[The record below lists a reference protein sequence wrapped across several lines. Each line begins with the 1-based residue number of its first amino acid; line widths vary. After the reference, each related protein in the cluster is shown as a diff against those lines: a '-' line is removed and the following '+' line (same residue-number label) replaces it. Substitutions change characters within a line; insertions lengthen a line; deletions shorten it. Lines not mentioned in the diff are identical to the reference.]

1 MKKYGSDDIMKKILV
16 QTYDTAFQNS
26 AGGVKNRI
34 LRTVEVL
41 KKNGIQVDFF
51 DKFHTKV
58 EDYDVLHVFMLKE
71 ESYSLIKYA
80 KAKGLKVVV
89 SSIVILSGKLQL
101 RLYWWIRRLPI
112 MTTYK
117 LLFNICDLAD
127 VIIVETPK
135 EAVFLQKYYHVS
147 NEKIK
152 IIPNGADRPNNGNDS
167 IYSEIGRKCNY
178 ALQVGRFDANKNQ
191 LNVIKAM
198 KHTGI
203 EVVFI
208 GGASPAEPEYYEKC
222 IQEARGADNFHFLGW
237 LSTESELFQSAYSN
251 AKVIISSSY
260 HETFGLTILEG
271 IMAGANP
278 VVSNTLPILEYDVL
292 KKGCLSFNP
301 YNVYEI
307 RNTIKQA
314 MTNRNSKFIENEL
327 SSKVESFFSWDN
339 VAKEHIDAYGIEI
352 K

>member
-1 MKKYGSDDIMKKILV
+1 M
-16 QTYDTAFQNS
+16 
-26 AGGVKNRI
+26 
-34 LRTVEVL
+34 
-41 KKNGIQVDFF
+41 
-51 DKFHTKV
+51 
-58 EDYDVLHVFMLKE
+58 
-71 ESYSLIKYA
+71 
-80 KAKGLKVVV
+80 
-89 SSIVILSGKLQL
+89 
-101 RLYWWIRRLPI
+101 
-112 MTTYK
+112 
-117 LLFNICDLAD
+117 AD

-251 AKVIISSSY
+251 AESY
-260 HETFGLTILEG
+260 NFFIVSRNIWFNYIRRHYGR
-271 IMAGANP
+271 ANP
-278 VVSNTLPILEYDVL
+278 VVSNTLPVLEYDVL
-292 KKGCLSFNP
+292 KKGCLSFN
-301 YNVYEI
+301 
-307 RNTIKQA
+307 
-314 MTNRNSKFIENEL
+314 SL
-327 SSKVESFFSWDN
+327 
-339 VAKEHIDAYGIEI
+339 
-352 K
+352 